1 MNQFRQEFGEEN
13 VLLVDNGDLF
23 QGTPVSQ
30 VQLLEYAAG
39 RSEDPLAKCDRGR
52 VCVTKLTAVSFVTQA
67 RPLSHSEIT
76 NTHTAPTDARSPAR
90 SYTEA

>member
-52 VCVTKLTAVSFVTQA
+52 VCVTKLNLTVNGLNVTGDGSVS
-67 RPLSHSEIT
+67 R
-76 NTHTAPTDARSPAR
+76 N
-90 SYTEA
+90 